1 MASHQEACGKAQLQA
16 RGNLAGLRA
25 CQSKAVVKRPRSSV
39 AEHRPQSAPVRVRG
53 EVAQSEDSLAMANLA
68 RRLRV
73 RLPVKREAEKNAG
86 NPDSIDLRP
95 RRLPVQVQAKREVEE
110 KEGRVRM
117 VNLAA
122 SQEADRLRLLQLSA
136 GKCNLSAERK
146 RVRGPHRHE
155 DHNNFLLITL
165 AAPDQEPGPLFF
177 KEVCYR
183 ASVSDARQIHD

>member
-1 MASHQEACGKAQLQA
+1 M
-16 RGNLAGLRA
+16 
-25 CQSKAVVKRPRSSV
+25 
-39 AEHRPQSAPVRVRG
+39 AEHRLQSAPVRVRG

-117 VNLAA
+117 VNLVV

-155 DHNNFLLITL
+155 DHNNFLVITL
-165 AAPDQEPGPLFF
+165 AAPEQKPGPLFLRVSF
-177 KEVCYR
+177 R
-183 ASVSDARQIHD
+183 AFAAANTRAISIQAPGTSASTAALQFAPRSVLRL